1 MAIEIAK
8 EDQPRDRSHEP
19 LVRTVGK
26 IDQRGRKEVAIIA
39 ENIGLISSRRL
50 QCRLAL
56 QQFSAY

>member
-26 IDQRGRKEVAIIA
+26 IDERKRLDDVIIA
-39 ENIGLISSRRL
+39 ENKRL
-50 QCRLAL
+50 D
-56 QQFSAY
+56 